1 MLSNQILHK
10 TVQDIKRISGL
21 ECAVWDMRGICLV
34 MTNEKMIGYEKEVA
48 DIRNINITDQQKTKF
63 TDDFGMFLVED
74 EEEPAYILGLSGR

>member
-48 DIRNINITDQQKTKF
+48 DFRNINITEQQKTKF

-74 EEEPAYILGLSGR
+74 EEEPAYILGLSG